1 MKAGRAFTLI
11 FLLPILAVAGVA
23 TLVNLWGMYSLK
35 QEHGTGVAAQ
45 RADLAALSEAIRLS
59 EDMALIQLRVSN
71 LLKQADSGKVDEA
84 AAYRVHA
91 EVVNALAAI
100 TKRVEALAAKTVVVA
115 GKPDVAAMV
124 AEYEGYRNYVIMATD
139 ITAID
144 PKVAGQHIAR
154 ARDHFVS
161 FSQRAH
167 FIARQL
173 GDRVDATGAK
183 ASGTFEVVLGQTLAV
198 VVISLCGMLIL
209 VLLAANAMSRRVTIL
224 ADALG
229 TLAQEKESPP
239 PLPDLETLHA
249 RDRGEFGALAGA
261 VLSFRQAL
269 IDRREAEL
277 ELIRYQR
284 SLEQQVA
291 ERTAELAEAKDV
303 AEAASLAKSSFLAN
317 MSHEIRTPMNGI
329 VGMAAI
335 LRREGVTPKQAERLD
350 KIDAS
355 SRHLLSIINDILDLS
370 KIEAGKLMLES
381 APVEM
386 PRLLS
391 NVTSILSERA
401 REKGIELV
409 VQADSLP
416 DHLLGD
422 PTRLQQCLI
431 NYIGNAVKFTD
442 KGSVTLR
449 AAVEDES
456 LEAVTVRFE
465 VRDTGVGLPAEV
477 LPRLFA
483 AFEQADSSTTR
494 KYGGTGLGLAITRR
508 LAELMGGS
516 AGVESALGVGSTFWF
531 TARLAKGD
539 PIAVPAAV
547 AVDAGQEIRTR
558 YPGARILVVDDEPI
572 NREVAIILLDELG
585 LRIDVAG
592 DGEEAV
598 ELARGN
604 AYAAIL
610 MDVQM
615 PNIDGLEATRRIRG
629 IRQRDAIP
637 IVAMTANA
645 FAEDKARC
653 LDAGM
658 DDFLVKPFDPET
670 LYGTLLRAMQAA
682 IGRPATG

>member
-23 TLVNLWGMYSLK
+23 TLVNLWGMFSLE
-35 QEHGTGVAAQ
+35 QEHAVGVAAQ

-71 LLKQADSGKVDEA
+71 LLKQADSGKVSEA
-84 AAYRVHA
+84 TAYRVHA

-100 TKRVEALAAKTVVVA
+100 TRRVEALAAKTVVVA

-124 AEYEGYRNYVIMATD
+124 EEYEGYRNYVIMATD

-144 PKVAGQHIAR
+144 PKVAGQHIAK

-183 ASGTFEVVLGQTLAV
+183 ASGTFAVVLGQTLAV
-198 VVISLCGMLIL
+198 VAISLCGMLAL
-209 VLLAANAMSRRVTIL
+209 ALLAANAMSRRVTVL

-229 TLAQEKESPP
+229 TLAHEKDAPP
-239 PLPDLETLHA
+239 PLPDLEKLHA
-249 RDRGEFGALAGA
+249 RDRGEFGTLAGA

-277 ELIRYQR
+277 ELISYQR
-284 SLEQQVA
+284 TLEQQVA

-329 VGMAAI
+329 VGMANI

-350 KIDAS
+350 RIDTSAQ
-355 SRHLLSIINDILDLS
+355 HLLSIINDILDLS

-381 APVEM
+381 TPVEM

-391 NVTSILSERA
+391 NVISILSERA
-401 REKGIELV
+401 REKGIELAV
-409 VQADSLP
+409 HADALP

-431 NYIGNAVKFTD
+431 NYVGNAVKFTD
-442 KGSVTLR
+442 RGAVTLR
-449 AAVEDES
+449 TMLQDES
-456 LEAVTVRFE
+456 PEAVTVRFE

-483 AFEQADSSTTR
+483 AFEQADTSTTR
-494 KYGGTGLGLAITRR
+494 KYGGTGLGLAITLR

-516 AGVESALGVGSTFWF
+516 AGAESELGVGSTFWF

-539 PIAVPAAV
+539 PV
-547 AVDAGQEIRTR
+547 AVRADAPVNAGQEIRVR
-558 YPGARILVVDDEPI
+558 YAGASVLVVDDEPI
-572 NREVAIILLDELG
+572 NREVAIILLEELG
-585 LRIDVAG
+585 LKIDVAG
-592 DGEEAV
+592 DGAEAV
-598 ELARGN
+598 EMARGN

-610 MDVQM
+610 MDMQM

-629 IRQRDAIP
+629 IRQRDALP
-637 IVAMTANA
+637 IIAMTANA

-658 DDFLVKPFDPET
+658 DDFLVKPFDPEA
-670 LYGTLLRAMQAA
+670 LYGTLLRAMRAA
-682 IGRPATG
+682 VDRPATG